1 MACACRYIELAQL
14 HNDAH
19 VVAVDHAGRQRGVEH
34 ESGEPVDR
42 EQVLDPEDEH
52 RELGLERRERRLL
65 LRLRERA
72 DGGPGGDDVPSGA
85 RLAEAISSPVHL
97 AGV

>member
-1 MACACRYIELAQL
+1 MSFPTNFIAVFKPHWPAVW
-14 HNDAH
+14 HPAH
-19 VVAVDHAGRQRGVEH
+19 KG
-34 ESGEPVDR
+34 SEPVDR